1 MAAVTA
7 VLLACAFSACDNP
20 SSAELYDGNTY
31 VGTVTLSGSNF
42 TFTGTRETA
51 DNTYDCTFTG
61 TVTNNGRT
69 LTNLAF
75 VGGDIP
81 TLLNGTLTLEQ

>member
-1 MAAVTA
+1 MAAVKA

-20 SSAELYDGNTY
+20 SSPELYDGNTY

-42 TFTGTRETA
+42 
-51 DNTYDCTFTG
+51 TFTG